1 MNIHELL
8 KQYAKEQ
15 GMTLKEVAEKVPVSY
30 EGMLNKFRRGS
41 MTVKDLEKLLDVL
54 NKELY
59 IRDKK
64 PQEKE

>member
-64 PQEKE
+64 TQEKE

>member
-8 KQYAKEQ
+8 KQYANEQ

-64 PQEKE
+64 P

>member
-64 PQEKE
+64 P

>member
-15 GMTLKEVAEKVPVSY
+15 EMTLKEVAEKVPVSY

>member
-1 MNIHELL
+1 MNVHELL

-41 MTVKDLEKLLDVL
+41 ITVKDLEKILDVL
-54 NKELY
+54 HKE
-59 IRDKK
+59 IRIVDKK
-64 PQEKE
+64 K

>member
-41 MTVKDLEKLLDVL
+41 MTVKDLEKLLGVL

-64 PQEKE
+64 P

>member
-1 MNIHELL
+1 MDIHELL

-64 PQEKE
+64 P

>member
-54 NKELY
+54 NKELC

-64 PQEKE
+64 P